1 MIIYVEKKKCRKK
14 ETLLKVCEI
23 NQVETGERERPE
35 RTEMCELFSMKNYH
49 VP

>member
-1 MIIYVEKKKCRKK
+1 MLKKKNAGKK
-14 ETLLKVCEI
+14 KLYLKVCEI